1 MFFQFFSGKIV
12 QWKVIIGAYELKL
25 FDYAEYYKE
34 DYEYYYDENEKLIS
48 YDFSITNFW
57 RHPKYVQGKKYYDVA
72 VIKLGQRVQL
82 GQFEK
87 QTANVICLPEQ
98 VTFFRS

>member
-1 MFFQFFSGKIV
+1 M
-12 QWKVIIGAYELKL
+12 QWKVIIGAYELQP
-25 FDYAEYYKE
+25 FDYHEEYKE
-34 DYEYYYDENEKLIS
+34 DYEYYYNENEKLVS

-82 GQFEK
+82 GQFER
-87 QTANVICLPEQ
+87 QIVNVICLPEK
-98 VTFFRS
+98 VTFYSG